1 VQTGLLSRLMGR
13 AAEVKTLPVS
23 VRYVPSVL
31 RWEMIKSAIGS
42 IGGLA
47 IVIGLRPTPWI
58 GVPIG
63 VATVLF
69 AAYGIQQFRRGKVQY
84 EVTQD
89 LLLAADGSGRRQ
101 IPWQS
106 VDKFRLKYYAFGR
119 KAEQGTL
126 VLHVGGAGHRIK
138 LDSAADEFATA
149 LFYAAQVARQR
160 DLTLDPTTL
169 ANLEQLG
176 L

>member
-1 VQTGLLSRLMGR
+1 MGLLSRLMGR
-13 AAEVKTLPVS
+13 AAEVKSLPVT
-23 VRYVPSVL
+23 VRYVPSAL

-42 IGGLA
+42 VGGMA
-47 IVIGLRPTPWI
+47 ILVGLQPTLWI

-63 VATVLF
+63 IATVLF
-69 AAYGIQQFRRGKVQY
+69 ATYGIQQFRRGKVRY
-84 EVTQD
+84 EVTQA
-89 LLLAADGSGRRQ
+89 LLLAADGSRELQ
-101 IPWQS
+101 IPWNS
-106 VDKFRLKYYAFGR
+106 VDKFKLKYYAFGR

-126 VLHVGGAGHRIK
+126 VLHLGGAGHRIK